1 MTARTGIEEGDP
13 AEPTEGVEPVE
24 TNCAEVVLDL
34 ASPLTDRPLTYRIP
48 PALLAAARVGV
59 RAVIPFG
66 PRTTSG
72 VIVGVHPCGGAGDRP
87 LRDILDIPDHRPL
100 FSDALLALALRVGEE
115 TVASLR
121 DAVRCL
127 VPPEISRRRPR
138 PERPQEAL
146 LVRDRMPP
154 RPGPRQRLILD
165 TLASAPEGVRVADL
179 VRAGGREPLRR
190 LITLG
195 AVRVADVLA
204 APPGPAGPIPARP
217 TSEQIRLVP
226 EPPMLLWGDTE
237 ARHRWIAD
245 AVASASRS
253 GMRSL
258 LTVPETALTPG
269 LAAPLRERWGGR
281 VAEFHSSMPEARRLA
296 TWMQILAGE
305 IDVLVGTRSALFAP
319 IDRLGLIL
327 VDEEQDPSYKADGA
341 PRYHGRSVAL
351 ARGQIEGAQVVL
363 ASPAPSLEAYAA
375 AVEGRM
381 RRVRLPASGPA
392 VRITVVDMR
401 AERMRGRGGILARPL
416 LEAIRR
422 HLREGGRVALFV
434 NRVGYARVLVCRECG
449 RAVRCPRCEVPMPY
463 DGETRTIQCRVC
475 GMIAPAP
482 DVCPQCR
489 GVALRWLGAGTTRV
503 LEIVRRLFPSIVTVR
518 LDRETERGFGAV
530 AEDFAAGRTRL
541 VVGTQLLLRARRL
554 RPSLVGVVDADTPLY
569 RPDFRATERTFQDLH
584 ALLSIASR
592 GQAPP
597 APDPEVVI
605 QTGVPEHPVITAL
618 QSGEDEALYREELR
632 VRQEFG
638 YPPFT
643 HLARLIATSRDR
655 ESAHMLAARAAAIA
669 RECGVEVLGP
679 APIVGG
685 QARGAGIRQV
695 RAQCV
700 LRSSAAETVR
710 AAARAALAGV
720 GPLRGSRLVVDMDPQ
735 EMH

>member
-1 MTARTGIEEGDP
+1 MTARTGTEGGDP
-13 AEPTEGVEPVE
+13 AEPH
-24 TNCAEVVLDL
+24 CAEVVLDL
-34 ASPLTDRPLTYRIP
+34 ASPITDRPLTYRIP
-48 PALLAAARVGV
+48 SALLAAARVGV
-59 RAVIPFG
+59 QAVIPFG

-72 VIVGVHPCGGAGDRP
+72 VIVSVHPCDGAGDRP
-87 LRDILDIPDHRPL
+87 LRDILDIPDPRPL
-100 FSDALLALALRVGEE
+100 FSDALLALAHRVGEE

-138 PERPQEAL
+138 LGRPQEAS
-146 LVRDRMPP
+146 LVPDRMPP

-165 TLASAPEGVRVADL
+165 TLASAPDGVRVADL

-190 LITLG
+190 LIALG
-195 AVRVADVLA
+195 AVRVADA
-204 APPGPAGPIPARP
+204 PAGPEEIVPSRARSLQ
-217 TSEQIRLVP
+217 THLVP
-226 EPPMLLWGDTE
+226 EPPVLLWGDTE
-237 ARHRWIAD
+237 ARHRWIVD
-245 AVASASRS
+245 AVASALRS

-281 VAEFHSSMPEARRLA
+281 VAEFHSGMPEARRRA

-319 IDRLGLIL
+319 LDRLGLIF

-351 ARGQIEGAQVVL
+351 ARGQIEGAPVVL
-363 ASPAPSLEAYAA
+363 GSPAPSLETYAA
-375 AVEGRM
+375 AAEGRM
-381 RRVRLPASGPA
+381 RRVRLPSSGPA

-401 AERMRGRGGILARPL
+401 AERARGRGGLLARPL

-422 HLREGGRVALFV
+422 HLRGGGRVALFV

-482 DVCPQCR
+482 DVCPRCR
-489 GVALRWLGAGTTRV
+489 GVALRWVGAGTTRV
-503 LEIVRRLFPSIVTVR
+503 LEVVRRLFPAIGTAR

-530 AEDFAAGRTRL
+530 AEEFAAGRTRL

-569 RPDFRATERTFQDLH
+569 RPDFRATERTFQDLR
-584 ALLSIASR
+584 ALLSLASR
-592 GQAPP
+592 GQAPS
-597 APDPEVVI
+597 AALDPEVVI

-618 QSGEDEALYREELR
+618 QTGEDEALYREELR

-638 YPPFT
+638 YPPFA

-655 ESAHMLAARAAAIA
+655 ENAHTLAARAAAIA

-685 QARGAGIRQV
+685 QARRAGIRQA